1 MTQAQST
8 VANPHRSARPA
19 VRFGQHRIP
28 LPHSRTARI
37 GLGIALL
44 AGGMLFFLPVLGLW
58 MLPLGLLVL
67 SVDFLRIRRIRRRL
81 TIWWGRRSANH
92 NKKGPGGEPG
102 PKALGNGGVSS
113 REDARKVTP

>member
-1 MTQAQST
+1 MPQVQST
-8 VANPHRSARPA
+8 IANPHRDIRPE
-19 VRFGQHRIP
+19 VRFGRHRIP

-81 TIWWGRRSANH
+81 TVWWGRMRRIH
-92 NKKGPGGEPG
+92 Q
-102 PKALGNGGVSS
+102 
-113 REDARKVTP
+113 